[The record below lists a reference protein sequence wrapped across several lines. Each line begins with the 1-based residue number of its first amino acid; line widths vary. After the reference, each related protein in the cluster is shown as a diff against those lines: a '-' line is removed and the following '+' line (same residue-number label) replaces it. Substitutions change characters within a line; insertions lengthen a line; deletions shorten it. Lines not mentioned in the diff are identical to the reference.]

1 MSALG
6 AARSDADTDSE
17 VGERCSVSSSSP
29 EREPGAGRKSRKQ
42 RLLGYFKKKAKPR
55 WPFLA
60 EKSSKSQG
68 TTKLKRD
75 PRLTCSQPDI
85 AHQGY
90 GADSPVRRPSLAP
103 QAANG
108 RVRGP
113 AKTAAEPNGQ
123 TPGQNGQDCAAYAEV
138 LPKEAGTSQDP
149 DGATG
154 YSPSHAA
161 VSTSGYNARQEN
173 TTDSI
178 PRPTARSV
186 RHQYDFFTLDVT
198 LKEGRR
204 LAIRDKCGT
213 SDPYVKFKYDGKQ
226 VHKSR
231 IVYKNL
237 NPRWDE
243 TFSLP
248 VDDVTKPLVVK
259 VFDYD
264 RGLQDDPMGHAY
276 IDLAS
281 LLIDRK
287 EEFKVDLEDPHV
299 AEDLGYLLLD
309 LTLVPKT
316 SDEKEEFS
324 REDRYFSL
332 LDQLSLTYWKHKYLA
347 KRNRLV
353 ETQRSMKAQI
363 WSSVVSLVLIEG
375 KGLLP
380 MDDNGLSD
388 PYCKFRLG
396 NEKYKSKVAGKTLNP
411 RWLEQFDLHMYD
423 DQTSVLEISVWD
435 KDVGSKDDFMGRCQ
449 VDLSELKREE
459 THHIEKELEDGAGSV
474 SFLLTITGHASH
486 AHSPTCWGADGLHT
500 HLGSAGNETITDLAN
515 YMPDPRERLEV
526 QRRYS
531 LLRSLRNLND
541 VGLLQVKVIKATGL
555 LAADFGGKSDPFCVL
570 ELTNARLQTQTIYKT
585 LNPEWGKVFT
595 FQVKDIHSILEVSVY
610 DEDRNKSAEFLGKVA
625 IPLLRIRNGERK
637 AFFLKDKKLRRRT
650 KGSIVLEMEVIY
662 NSVKASWRT
671 FNPKEVKYLQMEQ
684 KFKRQI
690 LVRNLQ
696 RVSRLVMAVVNT
708 GRFVKSCFEWES
720 KTRSITAF
728 IMYVLMV
735 WNFELYMLPLVL
747 LSIFFKYYIVR
758 SVMEGRTDQQ
768 EVRADEEAE
777 EEEQEE
783 DEDDEERGK
792 EKSKSFKEKLQ
803 AIQDVCQ
810 TVQNGLDEVASLGES
825 VKNAFNWTVPFL
837 SWLAVIT
844 LAIAT
849 VVLYFIPLRYLVLV
863 WGINKFTKKLRNPN
877 AIPNNELLDFLSR
890 VPSDEELI
898 DCKELKSD
906 DTQQPSP
913 KKKKTS

>member
-1 MSALG
+1 MSRHAG
-6 AARSDADTDSE
+6 RSDADTDSE
-17 VGERCSVSSSSP
+17 LGERCSVSSSSP

-60 EKSSKSQG
+60 EKTSQKSQG
-68 TTKLKRD
+68 TSTKLKRD

-90 GADSPVRRPSLAP
+90 DSPLRRPSLAP
-103 QAANG
+103 AAANG

-113 AKTAAEPNGQ
+113 TRPDS
-123 TPGQNGQDCAAYAEV
+123 GQNGQDCAFAEV
-138 LPKEAGTSQDP
+138 LPKEDATTSREQQ

-154 YSPSHAA
+154 YSPSHEG
-161 VSTSGYNARQEN
+161 STSGYNHRQQHTVGDRDSRGQADDLATLSYLE
-173 TTDSI
+173 TEIGPPEKETDGI

-226 VHKSR
+226 VYKSR

-243 TFSLP
+243 SFSLP
-248 VDDVTKPLVVK
+248 VDDVTRPLVVK

-276 IDLAS
+276 IDLAA
-281 LLIDRK
+281 LIIHRK
-287 EEFKVDLEDPHV
+287 EEFKVELEDPHV

-316 SDEKEEFS
+316 SDEKEE
-324 REDRYFSL
+324 
-332 LDQLSLTYWKHKYLA
+332 YLA

-396 NEKYKSKVAGKTLNP
+396 NEKYKSKVAAKTLDP

-486 AHSPTCWGADGLHT
+486 AHSPPCWADGAFT

-625 IPLLRIRNGERK
+625 IPLLRIKNGERK
-637 AFFLKDKKLRRRT
+637 AFYLKDKKLRRRT

-662 NSVKASWRT
+662 NSIKASWRT

-768 EVRADEEAE
+768 EEAE
-777 EEEQEE
+777 EEEQDE

-810 TVQNGLDEVASLGES
+810 TVQNGLDDVASLGES

-877 AIPNNELLDFLSR
+877 AIPNNELVDFLSR

-898 DCKELKSD
+898 EYKELKSE
-906 DTQQPSP
+906 DTQQLSP

>member
-1 MSALG
+1 MSRHAG
-6 AARSDADTDSE
+6 RSDADTDSE
-17 VGERCSVSSSSP
+17 LGERCSVSSSSP

-60 EKSSKSQG
+60 EKTSQKSQG
-68 TTKLKRD
+68 TSTKLKRD

-90 GADSPVRRPSLAP
+90 DSPLRRPSLAP
-103 QAANG
+103 AAANG

-113 AKTAAEPNGQ
+113 TRPDS
-123 TPGQNGQDCAAYAEV
+123 GQNGQDCAFAEV
-138 LPKEAGTSQDP
+138 LPKEDATTSREQQ

-154 YSPSHAA
+154 YSPSHEG
-161 VSTSGYNARQEN
+161 STSGYNHRQQHTVGDRDSRGQADDLATLSYLE
-173 TTDSI
+173 TEIGPPEKETDGI

-226 VHKSR
+226 VYKSR

-243 TFSLP
+243 SFSLP
-248 VDDVTKPLVVK
+248 VDDVTRPLVVK

-276 IDLAS
+276 IDLAA
-281 LLIDRK
+281 LIIHRK
-287 EEFKVDLEDPHV
+287 EEFKVELEDPHV

-316 SDEKEEFS
+316 SDEKEEYMRF
-324 REDRYFSL
+324 REQFKL
-332 LDQLSLTYWKHKYLA
+332 VQWKRKYLA

-396 NEKYKSKVAGKTLNP
+396 NEKYKSKVAAKTLDP

-486 AHSPTCWGADGLHT
+486 AHSPPCWADGAFT

-625 IPLLRIRNGERK
+625 IPLLRIKNGERK
-637 AFFLKDKKLRRRT
+637 AFYLKDKKLRRRT

-662 NSVKASWRT
+662 NSIKASWRT

-768 EVRADEEAE
+768 EEAE
-777 EEEQEE
+777 EEEQDE

-810 TVQNGLDEVASLGES
+810 TVQNGLDDVASLGES
-825 VKNAFNWTVPFL
+825 VKNAFNWTV
-837 SWLAVIT
+837 V
-844 LAIAT
+844 
-849 VVLYFIPLRYLVLV
+849 
-863 WGINKFTKKLRNPN
+863 
-877 AIPNNELLDFLSR
+877 
-890 VPSDEELI
+890 
-898 DCKELKSD
+898 
-906 DTQQPSP
+906 
-913 KKKKTS
+913 

>member
-1 MSALG
+1 
-6 AARSDADTDSE
+6 
-17 VGERCSVSSSSP
+17 
-29 EREPGAGRKSRKQ
+29 
-42 RLLGYFKKKAKPR
+42 
-55 WPFLA
+55 
-60 EKSSKSQG
+60 
-68 TTKLKRD
+68 
-75 PRLTCSQPDI
+75 
-85 AHQGY
+85 
-90 GADSPVRRPSLAP
+90 
-103 QAANG
+103 
-108 RVRGP
+108 
-113 AKTAAEPNGQ
+113 
-123 TPGQNGQDCAAYAEV
+123 
-138 LPKEAGTSQDP
+138 
-149 DGATG
+149 
-154 YSPSHAA
+154 
-161 VSTSGYNARQEN
+161 
-173 TTDSI
+173 
-178 PRPTARSV
+178 
-186 RHQYDFFTLDVT
+186 
-198 LKEGRR
+198 
-204 LAIRDKCGT
+204 
-213 SDPYVKFKYDGKQ
+213 
-226 VHKSR
+226 
-231 IVYKNL
+231 
-237 NPRWDE
+237 
-243 TFSLP
+243 
-248 VDDVTKPLVVK
+248 
-259 VFDYD
+259 
-264 RGLQDDPMGHAY
+264 MGHAY
-276 IDLAS
+276 IDLAA
-281 LLIDRK
+281 LIIHRK
-287 EEFKVDLEDPHV
+287 EEFKVELEDPHV

-316 SDEKEEFS
+316 SDEKEE
-324 REDRYFSL
+324 
-332 LDQLSLTYWKHKYLA
+332 YLA

-396 NEKYKSKVAGKTLNP
+396 NEKYKSKVAAKTLDP

-474 SFLLTITGHASH
+474 SFLLTITG
-486 AHSPTCWGADGLHT
+486 
-500 HLGSAGNETITDLAN
+500 SAGNETITDLAN

-531 LLRSLRNLND
+531 LLRSLRNLSD

-625 IPLLRIRNGERK
+625 IPLLRIKNGERK
-637 AFFLKDKKLRRRT
+637 AFYLKDKKLRRRT

-662 NSVKASWRT
+662 NSIKASWRT

-768 EVRADEEAE
+768 EEAE
-777 EEEQEE
+777 EEEQDE

-810 TVQNGLDEVASLGES
+810 TVQNGLDDVASLGES

-877 AIPNNELLDFLSR
+877 AIPNNELVDFLSR

-898 DCKELKSD
+898 EYKELKSE
-906 DTQQPSP
+906 DTQQLSP

>member
-316 SDEKEEFS
+316 SDEKEE
-324 REDRYFSL
+324 
-332 LDQLSLTYWKHKYLA
+332 YLA

-474 SFLLTITGHASH
+474 SFLLTIT
-486 AHSPTCWGADGLHT
+486 
-500 HLGSAGNETITDLAN
+500 GSAGNETITDLAN

-768 EVRADEEAE
+768 EEAE

>member
-1 MSALG
+1 MSRHAG
-6 AARSDADTDSE
+6 RSDADTDSE
-17 VGERCSVSSSSP
+17 LGERCSVSSSSP

-60 EKSSKSQG
+60 EKTSQKSQG
-68 TTKLKRD
+68 TSTKLKRD

-90 GADSPVRRPSLAP
+90 DSPLRRPSLAP
-103 QAANG
+103 AAANG

-113 AKTAAEPNGQ
+113 TRPDS
-123 TPGQNGQDCAAYAEV
+123 GQNGQDCAFAEV
-138 LPKEAGTSQDP
+138 LPKEDATTSREQQ

-154 YSPSHAA
+154 YSPSHEG
-161 VSTSGYNARQEN
+161 STSGYNHRQQHTVGDRDSRGQADDLATLSYLE
-173 TTDSI
+173 TEIGPPEKETDGI

-226 VHKSR
+226 VYKSR

-243 TFSLP
+243 SFSLP
-248 VDDVTKPLVVK
+248 VDDVTRPLVVK

-276 IDLAS
+276 IDLAA
-281 LLIDRK
+281 LIIHRK
-287 EEFKVDLEDPHV
+287 EEFKVELEDPHV

-316 SDEKEEFS
+316 SDEKEE
-324 REDRYFSL
+324 
-332 LDQLSLTYWKHKYLA
+332 YLA

-396 NEKYKSKVAGKTLNP
+396 NEKYKSKVAAKTLDP

-474 SFLLTITGHASH
+474 SFLLTIT
-486 AHSPTCWGADGLHT
+486 
-500 HLGSAGNETITDLAN
+500 GSAGNETITDLAN

-625 IPLLRIRNGERK
+625 IPLLRIKNGERK
-637 AFFLKDKKLRRRT
+637 AFYLKDKKLRRRT

-662 NSVKASWRT
+662 NSIKASWRT

-768 EVRADEEAE
+768 EEAE
-777 EEEQEE
+777 EEEQDE

-810 TVQNGLDEVASLGES
+810 TVQNGLDDVASLGES

-877 AIPNNELLDFLSR
+877 AIPNNELVDFLSR

-898 DCKELKSD
+898 EYKELKSE
-906 DTQQPSP
+906 DTQQLSP

>member
-316 SDEKEEFS
+316 SDEKEE
-324 REDRYFSL
+324 
-332 LDQLSLTYWKHKYLA
+332 YLA

-474 SFLLTITGHASH
+474 SFLLTIT
-486 AHSPTCWGADGLHT
+486 
-500 HLGSAGNETITDLAN
+500 GSAGNETITDLAN

>member
-1 MSALG
+1 MSRHAG
-6 AARSDADTDSE
+6 RSDADTDSE
-17 VGERCSVSSSSP
+17 LGERCSVSSSSP

-60 EKSSKSQG
+60 EKTSQKSQG
-68 TTKLKRD
+68 TSTKLKRD

-90 GADSPVRRPSLAP
+90 DSPLRRPSLAP
-103 QAANG
+103 AAANG

-113 AKTAAEPNGQ
+113 TRPDS
-123 TPGQNGQDCAAYAEV
+123 GQNGQDCAFAEV
-138 LPKEAGTSQDP
+138 LPKEDATTSREQQ

-154 YSPSHAA
+154 YSPSHEG
-161 VSTSGYNARQEN
+161 STSGYNHRQQHTVGDRDSRGQADDLATLSYLE
-173 TTDSI
+173 TEIGPPEKETDGI

-226 VHKSR
+226 VYKSR

-243 TFSLP
+243 SFSLP
-248 VDDVTKPLVVK
+248 VDDVTRPLVVK

-276 IDLAS
+276 IDLAA
-281 LLIDRK
+281 LIIHRK
-287 EEFKVDLEDPHV
+287 EEFKVELEDPHV

-316 SDEKEEFS
+316 SDEKEEYMRF
-324 REDRYFSL
+324 REQFKL
-332 LDQLSLTYWKHKYLA
+332 VQWKRKYLA

-396 NEKYKSKVAGKTLNP
+396 NEKYKSKVAAKTLDP

-474 SFLLTITGHASH
+474 SFLLTIT
-486 AHSPTCWGADGLHT
+486 
-500 HLGSAGNETITDLAN
+500 GSAGNETITDLAN

-625 IPLLRIRNGERK
+625 IPLLRIKNGERK
-637 AFFLKDKKLRRRT
+637 AFYLKDKKLRRRT

-662 NSVKASWRT
+662 NSIKASWRT

-768 EVRADEEAE
+768 EEAE
-777 EEEQEE
+777 EEEQDE

-810 TVQNGLDEVASLGES
+810 TVQNGLDDVASLGES

-877 AIPNNELLDFLSR
+877 AIPNNELVDFLSR

-898 DCKELKSD
+898 EYKELKSE
-906 DTQQPSP
+906 DTQQLSP

>member
-1 MSALG
+1 M
-6 AARSDADTDSE
+6 
-17 VGERCSVSSSSP
+17 
-29 EREPGAGRKSRKQ
+29 
-42 RLLGYFKKKAKPR
+42 
-55 WPFLA
+55 
-60 EKSSKSQG
+60 
-68 TTKLKRD
+68 
-75 PRLTCSQPDI
+75 
-85 AHQGY
+85 
-90 GADSPVRRPSLAP
+90 
-103 QAANG
+103 
-108 RVRGP
+108 
-113 AKTAAEPNGQ
+113 GQ
-123 TPGQNGQDCAAYAEV
+123 
-138 LPKEAGTSQDP
+138 
-149 DGATG
+149 
-154 YSPSHAA
+154 
-161 VSTSGYNARQEN
+161 
-173 TTDSI
+173 
-178 PRPTARSV
+178 
-186 RHQYDFFTLDVT
+186 
-198 LKEGRR
+198 
-204 LAIRDKCGT
+204 
-213 SDPYVKFKYDGKQ
+213 
-226 VHKSR
+226 
-231 IVYKNL
+231 
-237 NPRWDE
+237 
-243 TFSLP
+243 
-248 VDDVTKPLVVK
+248 
-259 VFDYD
+259 
-264 RGLQDDPMGHAY
+264 AY

-316 SDEKEEFS
+316 SDEKEE
-324 REDRYFSL
+324 
-332 LDQLSLTYWKHKYLA
+332 YLA

-396 NEKYKSKVAGKTLNP
+396 NEKYKSKVAAKTLNP

-474 SFLLTITGHASH
+474 SFLLTITG
-486 AHSPTCWGADGLHT
+486 
-500 HLGSAGNETITDLAN
+500 SAGNETITDLAN

-526 QRRYS
+526 QRRFS

-595 FQVKDIHSILEVSVY
+595 FQVKDIHSILEVSCY

-625 IPLLRIRNGERK
+625 IPLLRIKNGERK

-662 NSVKASWRT
+662 NSIKASWRT

-684 KFKRQI
+684 KFKRQV

-768 EVRADEEAE
+768 EVRTDEEAE
-777 EEEQEE
+777 EEEQDE

-898 DCKELKSD
+898 EYKELKSEE
-906 DTQQPSP
+906 TQQLSP
-913 KKKKTS
+913 KK

>member
-1 MSALG
+1 MIS
-6 AARSDADTDSE
+6 TDSVE
-17 VGERCSVSSSSP
+17 LGLSLVLNVWELYEKERVDLVRAIPDPCPIHSPRSLSHPQSQILVSSTVPDPCIIHSPRSLYHPQSQILVPSTVPVPCLIHSPRSLSHPQSQVLVSIIPQSQILVPSTVPVIIGAQHLMHEERSPVPGERAPYRNGNTLYHITSAPACGGMWGWGGTV
-29 EREPGAGRKSRKQ
+29 
-42 RLLGYFKKKAKPR
+42 GYM
-55 WPFLA
+55 
-60 EKSSKSQG
+60 
-68 TTKLKRD
+68 
-75 PRLTCSQPDI
+75 C
-85 AHQGY
+85 
-90 GADSPVRRPSLAP
+90 P
-103 QAANG
+103 Q
-108 RVRGP
+108 
-113 AKTAAEPNGQ
+113 
-123 TPGQNGQDCAAYAEV
+123 CAALHVAMG
-138 LPKEAGTSQDP
+138 LWRTCCL
-149 DGATG
+149 
-154 YSPSHAA
+154 
-161 VSTSGYNARQEN
+161 
-173 TTDSI
+173 TDSI

-226 VHKSR
+226 VYKSR

-287 EEFKVDLEDPHV
+287 EEFKVELEDPHV
-299 AEDLGYLLLD
+299 VFVFTAG
-309 LTLVPKT
+309 K
-316 SDEKEEFS
+316 K
-324 REDRYFSL
+324 SL
-332 LDQLSLTYWKHKYLA
+332 KLSLRTHMLFYLAKRNWLVETQRSMKAQIWSSVVRVRVRVSYLAKRNWLVETQHSMKAQIWSSVVRVRYLA

-474 SFLLTITGHASH
+474 SFLLTITG
-486 AHSPTCWGADGLHT
+486 
-500 HLGSAGNETITDLAN
+500 SAGNETITDLAN

-625 IPLLRIRNGERK
+625 IPLLRIKNGERK

-728 IMYVLMV
+728 I
-735 WNFELYMLPLVL
+735 
-747 LSIFFKYYIVR
+747 YYIVR
-758 SVMEGRTDQQ
+758 SVMEGRSDQQ
-768 EVRADEEAE
+768 E
-777 EEEQEE
+777 
-783 DEDDEERGK
+783 